1 MVFVVPRRVGIKEE
15 GGEPG
20 SPRSPRARRESL
32 RPASGGR
39 GRGRAPSRGRGRG
52 RGRGRSR
59 GAGRWNSVQPPE
71 LVATGVGPCFP
82 LLLSYYYHYHYST
95 LFLPKDKAR
104 LQISCR

>member
-1 MVFVVPRRVGIKEE
+1 MVFVVPRREGIKEE

-20 SPRSPRARRESL
+20 SPRSPRSPRARRDPL
-32 RPASGGR
+32 WPASGGR
-39 GRGRAPSRGRGRG
+39 GRGRAPSRGRG

-82 LLLSYYYHYHYST
+82 LSCLIIY
-95 LFLPKDKAR
+95 
-104 LQISCR
+104 ISSFRTFPA